1 MTYCI
6 GLLLNEGLVMMSD
19 TRTNAGV
26 DNFSSFPKMHKLAEG
41 EDRII
46 YAATAGSLSTS
57 QSAIA
62 LLEEGLPAAEE
73 GMMSRTLSAAPSM
86 FRAAQLVGEAVQV
99 TSRQVNAALQGSGI
113 SGEVSILLGGRIGQ
127 APPSLFL
134 IYSAGN
140 FIECKN
146 ETPFFQIGE
155 NKYGKPILD
164 RNISVETPL
173 EEAVKVGFLSFDSA
187 IRSNLGVARPIDLM
201 IMPTDPARSVL
212 TRRIEAEDDYFDTLS
227 REWGRMLHEAVQQ
240 IPNPP
245 FMAGLQPGPDVPQI
259 RAA

>member
-57 QSAIA
+57 QSALA
-62 LLEEGLPAAEE
+62 LLEEGLTPAEE
-73 GMMSRTLSAAPSM
+73 GMMPRTLAAAPTM
-86 FRAAQLVGEAVQV
+86 FRAAQLVGEAVQI
-99 TSRQVNAALQGSGI
+99 TSRQVNAALQGTGI
-113 SGEVSILLGGRIGQ
+113 SGEVSILLGGRIGKGRP
-127 APPSLFL
+127 ALFL

-140 FIECKN
+140 FIECKK

-173 EEAVKVGFLSFDSA
+173 AEAVKIGFLSFDSA
-187 IRSNLGVARPIDLM
+187 IRSNLAVARPIDIM
-201 IMPTDPARSVL
+201 IMPADPRQPVL
-212 TRRIEAEDDYFDTLS
+212 TRRIEAEDDYFDGLS
-227 REWGRMLHEAVQQ
+227 AEWGRLLHEVVHH
-240 IPNPP
+240 IHTPP
-245 FMAGLQPGPDVPQI
+245 FMADLQPDPDVPQI

>member
-19 TRTNAGV
+19 TRTNAGI
-26 DNFSSFPKMHKLAEG
+26 DNFSAFPKMHRLADSD
-41 EDRII
+41 DRII
-46 YAATAGSLSTS
+46 FAATAGSLSTS

-62 LLEEGLPAAEE
+62 LLDEGLPAAEE
-73 GMMSRTLSAAPSM
+73 GMMPRTLSSAPSM

-99 TSRQVNAALQGSGI
+99 TSRTVNAALMGSGI
-113 SGEVSILLGGRIGQ
+113 SGEATILLGGRIG
-127 APPSLFL
+127 AARPSLFL
-134 IYSAGN
+134 VYPAGN
-140 FIECKN
+140 FIECRQ

-164 RNISVETPL
+164 RNISMATPL

-187 IRSNLGVARPIDLM
+187 IRSNLGVARPIDVM
-201 IMPTDPARSVL
+201 VMPADPARPVL
-212 TRRIEAEDDYFDTLS
+212 TRRIEAEDDYFDSLS
-227 REWGRMLHEAVQQ
+227 REWGRMLHEAVHR

-245 FMAGLQPGPDVPQI
+245 FMAGAGTGADAAQI
-259 RAA
+259 RAV